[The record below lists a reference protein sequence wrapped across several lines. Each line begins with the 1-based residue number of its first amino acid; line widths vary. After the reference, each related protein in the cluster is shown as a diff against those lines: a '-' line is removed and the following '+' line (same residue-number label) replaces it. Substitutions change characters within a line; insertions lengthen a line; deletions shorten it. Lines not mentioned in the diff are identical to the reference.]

1 VETMTPWAEYY
12 PPSPERDAC
21 MIELRKA
28 GKSYDD
34 IAIHFRLSVG
44 SIRAIF
50 RRLKKVGL
58 A

>member
-1 VETMTPWAEYY
+1 MTPWAEYY